1 VGEARPRA
9 LAPDEIL
16 GNLLG
21 LDPALRL
28 EPYWGERAIFYNPGG
43 AAPLGV
49 ILAAIKD
56 HDGPNDRSAHL
67 ARAGVYRLAFGLA
80 PETFRRL
87 FGAIPPRPAKGRV
100 IARAGYD
107 PARVDE
113 LMPHPVYGW
122 MSWVQVLAPTRQRYR
137 SLGPLLAESLELAR
151 AKWRTRT
158 PTGHHVRDA
167 AG

>member
-1 VGEARPRA
+1 MAAARSRA

-16 GNLLG
+16 GELLR
-21 LDPALRL
+21 LDPGLRL

-56 HDGPNDRSAHL
+56 HDGPNDRSAQL
-67 ARAGVYRLAFGLA
+67 SRPGVYRFAFGLG
-80 PETFRRL
+80 PETFVRL
-87 FGAIPPRPAKGRV
+87 FGAIPARPAKGGV

-107 PARVDE
+107 PTRIDE

-122 MSWVQVLAPTRQRYR
+122 MSWVQILAPTPPRHR
-137 SLGPLLAESLELAR
+137 SLRPLLAESLELAR

-158 PTGHHVRDA
+158 ARGHDVRDA
-167 AG
+167 AA